1 MVDNV
6 AKVLCL
12 AAVFPAGAVVGC
24 VCALVDGHGVKDVH
38 EELMRRCWT
47 GKCSK
52 EPGQM
57 RVVNLQSYRSRAEN
71 RWECVWVATTMRREV
86 GFFLRRCEKEQGTK
100 NLRMG
105 SGVGNK
111 EAQHRE
117 RSKFCTE
124 KVRM

>member
-24 VCALVDGHGVKDVH
+24 VCALKNGHGVKDVH

-57 RVVNLQSYRSRAEN
+57 RVVNLQSYRPRTEN
-71 RWECVWVATTMRREV
+71 RWECVWVATRIRREV
-86 GFFLRRCEKEQGTK
+86 RFLAEMSEARDEQWWKKGEGK
-100 NLRMG
+100 FA
-105 SGVGNK
+105 VG
-111 EAQHRE
+111 EGIEPA
-117 RSKFCTE
+117 TP
-124 KVRM
+124 VW